1 VRVAPNPGARA
12 VTRLRYNTEDRHP
25 EVYVALARHVTADG
39 SEWVKVRVPMR
50 PHGKVGWV
58 PRESLGLIY
67 TVRTRLEIDRAHTR
81 ATLFRE
87 GKRVWSA
94 RVGVGA
100 PGTPTPRGR
109 FYIREVLRDFPKGTI
124 YGPLAFG
131 TSAYSRQLTDWPGG
145 GVIGIH
151 GTNQPKLIPGRPSH
165 GCVRVRNPDIRRLA
179 KLMPLGTPV
188 VIR

>member
-1 VRVAPNPGARA
+1 MERAGRGRRARNPN
-12 VTRLRYNTEDRHP
+12 
-25 EVYVALARHVTADG
+25 
-39 SEWVKVRVPMR
+39 
-50 PHGKVGWV
+50 
-58 PRESLGLIY
+58 
-67 TVRTRLEIDRAHTR
+67 
-81 ATLFRE
+81 
-87 GKRVWSA
+87 
-94 RVGVGA
+94 
-100 PGTPTPRGR
+100 PRGR

-124 YGPLAFG
+124 YGPLAFV